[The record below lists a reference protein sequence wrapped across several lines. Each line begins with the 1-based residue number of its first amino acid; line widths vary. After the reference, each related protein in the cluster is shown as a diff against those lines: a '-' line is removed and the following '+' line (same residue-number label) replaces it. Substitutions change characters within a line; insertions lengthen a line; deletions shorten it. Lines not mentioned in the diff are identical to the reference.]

1 MSLLVLKNF
10 SVTLKNKP
18 ILNNINFSLE
28 PGEKVFITGPNGA
41 GKTTLVE
48 AILGFIPFEG
58 ELFFKN
64 KLIKT
69 KKDFQELRKNIG
81 YVFQHP
87 DDQLFSPTVE
97 EELAFGPLN
106 LGWNR
111 EKIRKKIE
119 EILKYFRIEHLKTK
133 NIYELSGGEKR
144 IVSIACVVIMEPEV
158 IIMDEPSNGLDE
170 VNFKI
175 LIDFLKTSKKS
186 IIVVTHDKELINELP
201 WKVYL
206 LKNCKLKAL

>member
-10 SVTLKNKP
+10 SVTLTNKP
-18 ILNNINFSLE
+18 ILKNINFTLE

-64 KLIKT
+64 RLIKT

-175 LIDFLKTSKKS
+175 LIDFLKTSNKS

-206 LKNCKLKAL
+206 LKNCKLKEL

>member
-10 SVTLKNKP
+10 SVTLKNKS
-18 ILNNINFSLE
+18 ILSNINFSLE

>member
-10 SVTLKNKP
+10 SVTLTNKP
-18 ILNNINFSLE
+18 ILKNINFTLE

>member
-1 MSLLVLKNF
+1 MGLLVLKNF
-10 SVTLKNKP
+10 SVTLTNKP
-18 ILNNINFSLE
+18 ILKNINFTLE

-81 YVFQHP
+81 YIFQHP

-119 EILKYFRIEHLKTK
+119 EILKYFQIEHLKTK

-175 LIDFLKTSKKS
+175 LIDFLKTSNKS